1 MNGSFDI
8 LKNQIRFLNK
18 EIETYKNN
26 FEAQIERADNWMA
39 LYMQEEKENQELIKV
54 VRKLVKEQSKFNNY
68 LKNEQK
74 K

>member
-1 MNGSFDI
+1 MAGSFDI

-39 LYMQEEKENQELIKV
+39 LYMQEEKENQELLKV
-54 VRKLVKEQSKFNNY
+54 IRKLVKAQ
-68 LKNEQK
+68 KNEQK

>member
-39 LYMQEEKENQELIKV
+39 LYMEEEKENQELIKV

>member
-8 LKNQIRFLNK
+8 LKNQIRLLNK
-18 EIETYKNN
+18 EIEIYKNN

>member
-18 EIETYKNN
+18 EIEIYKNN

>member
-1 MNGSFDI
+1 MAGSFDI
-8 LKNQIRFLNK
+8 LKNQIRLLNK

-39 LYMQEEKENQELIKV
+39 LYMQEEKENQELLKV
-54 VRKLVKEQSKFNNY
+54 IRKLVKAQ
-68 LKNEQK
+68 KNEQK